1 MKKSFSILSSFCL
14 GLFISIAIIACA
26 TDDEYNGNNHNLTN
40 PQNEPVA
47 YIKSIIYNG
56 EGFLDSVVVTYENEY
71 INGWT
76 VEWRLSAGGKFNV
89 NATLQDSCSILITHN
104 GVWRNNMVYTCNC
117 DLRELRD
124 KHVDSYNAL
133 ISQIMIAWCQQ
144 YETSMIGYIAM

>member
-26 TDDEYNGNNHNLTN
+26 TDDEYNGNNRNLTN

-47 YIKSIIYNG
+47 YIKSISTG

-144 YETSMIGYIAM
+144 YETSMLYYKY